1 MAFKGFAIEE
11 RVCYSMEYTERMRR
25 QERMMRIELLSPENM
40 VWMQVVMGLLFLTVL
55 LLGVLHY
62 MRFHMLGIYNWDG
75 RKYHFLGQVR
85 IRKVGR
91 GHMGIGTC
99 DDTYVI
105 KISERMWDLS
115 YTTRYLLVPSKQ
127 FVHRN
132 RNGSLLL
139 KAGKETVWLPIEA
152 KMRQDIYYRYF

>member
-1 MAFKGFAIEE
+1 
-11 RVCYSMEYTERMRR
+11 
-25 QERMMRIELLSPENM
+25 MRIELLSPENT
-40 VWMQVVMGLLFLTVL
+40 VWMQAVIVLFVLAGL
-55 LLGVLHY
+55 LLGILHD
-62 MRFHMLGIYNWDG
+62 MRFHTLGIYNWDG

-85 IRKVGR
+85 IRKVRR
-91 GHMGIGTC
+91 GHMGIGEN
-99 DDTYVI
+99 DDMYVI

-127 FVHRN
+127 FTNRN

-152 KMRQDIYYRYF
+152 KMRQDIYYR

>member
-1 MAFKGFAIEE
+1 
-11 RVCYSMEYTERMRR
+11 
-25 QERMMRIELLSPENM
+25 MRIELLSPENM
-40 VWMQVVMGLLFLTVL
+40 VWMQAVIALFVLAGL
-55 LLGVLHY
+55 LLGILHY
-62 MRFHMLGIYNWDG
+62 MRFHTLGIYNWDG

-85 IRKVGR
+85 IRTVRR
-91 GHMGIGTC
+91 GHMGIGKG
-99 DDTYVI
+99 DDTCVI
-105 KISERMWDLS
+105 KIPERMWDLS

-152 KMRQDIYYRYF
+152 KMRQDIYYR

>member
-1 MAFKGFAIEE
+1 
-11 RVCYSMEYTERMRR
+11 
-25 QERMMRIELLSPENM
+25 MMRIELSLPENM
-40 VWMQVVMGLLFLTVL
+40 VWIQAVMVLLVLAGL
-55 LLGVLHY
+55 LLGILHD
-62 MRFHMLGIYNWDG
+62 MRFHMLGVYNWDG
-75 RKYHFLGQVR
+75 RRYRFLGKAR
-85 IRKVGR
+85 IRKARRGYAGVGT
-91 GHMGIGTC
+91 G

-139 KAGKETVWLPIEA
+139 QAGKETAWLPIEA
-152 KMRQDIYYRYF
+152 RMRQDIYYRLRDI